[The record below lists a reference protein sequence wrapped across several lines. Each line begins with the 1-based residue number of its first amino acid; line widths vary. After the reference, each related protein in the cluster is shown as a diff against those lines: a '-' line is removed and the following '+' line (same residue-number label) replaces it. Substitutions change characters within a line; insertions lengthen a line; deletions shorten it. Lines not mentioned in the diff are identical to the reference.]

1 METEARLLLTYHTL
15 PAAFC
20 ELVVPSLE
28 QSEEK
33 YALPLGLCMRI
44 LPARQADQHKL
55 LLASVSTPE
64 GELRASALRSAPH
77 YLLVQSEPLCEL
89 ALELLAKSLAERG
102 AVLPGVTGVSETS
115 DTFAR
120 CWEARTGAAAKL
132 ETRQRA
138 YALREV
144 NPVRKPVGTKQQ
156 ALPEHAPLILEWINA
171 MSAETASG
179 NQAAWTLE
187 DVSACIQDGVFYL
200 WCAGGEPAAM
210 AFYNRPT
217 RRSVA
222 ISGVYTAPE
231 KRGQGFATALV
242 AGMCAQAL
250 ADGREFITLFTDV
263 ENPVS
268 NAVYQHVG
276 FYPVCDYHQYRF

>member
-44 LPARQADQHKL
+44 LPARQADLHKL
-55 LLASVSTPE
+55 LLASVRSPE
-64 GELRASALRSAPH
+64 GNCASSALRSAPH

-102 AVLPGVTGVSETS
+102 AVLPGVTGVMDAS
-115 DTFAR
+115 DCFAR
-120 CWEARTGAAAKL
+120 CWQVATGAAAEL
-132 ETRQRA
+132 ETCQRA

-144 NPVRKPVGTKQQ
+144 NPVRKPVGTKKR

-171 MSAETASG
+171 MSVETALG

-200 WCAGGEPAAM
+200 WCAGSEPAAM
-210 AFYNRPT
+210 AFYNRHAAFCCHKRRLYRARKT
-217 RRSVA
+217 RTGLCHRAGRRDVRA
-222 ISGVYTAPE
+222 
-231 KRGQGFATALV
+231 GF
-242 AGMCAQAL
+242 G
-250 ADGREFITLFTDV
+250 
-263 ENPVS
+263 
-268 NAVYQHVG
+268 
-276 FYPVCDYHQYRF
+276 

>member
-89 ALELLAKSLAERG
+89 ALELLAKSLAGRG
-102 AVLPGVTGVSETS
+102 VVLPGVTGVSETS

-171 MSAETASG
+171 MSVETASG

-187 DVSACIQDGVFYL
+187 NVSACIQDGVFYL

-250 ADGREFITLFTDV
+250 ADGRELVTLFTDV

>member
-1 METEARLLLTYHTL
+1 METEARLLLTFHAL

-64 GELRASALRSAPH
+64 GELRASALCSAPH

-89 ALELLAKSLAERG
+89 ALELLAKSLAEHG
-102 AVLPGVTGVSETS
+102 AVLPGVTGVMDAS
-115 DTFAR
+115 DCFAR
-120 CWEARTGAAAKL
+120 CWQAFTGAVAEL
-132 ETRQRA
+132 EICQRA

-156 ALPEHAPLILEWINA
+156 ALPEQAPLILEWINA
-171 MSAETASG
+171 MTAETASG

-250 ADGREFITLFTDV
+250 AEGREFITLFTDV